1 MSVFTFHTKLDQTL
15 ILGLKARTVEEL
27 LDGITRVPDSSIYH
41 HTHRFLQQHH
51 YLSPEPPND
60 FAYWVSEVLVDS
72 VLGEQLSSVDTVQFD
87 HISDLRAKFS
97 EILESHLKE
106 KGRRGDCPPGEE
118 FHFMACRT
126 FAFPTPHQAEN
137 PAQFA
142 DALRKVTV
150 NSIYYHVF
158 DARIRLERGEN
169 DFSRWFRDQGLEQ
182 LADEIRRLDPYTQTL
197 EGLRNRIVKLVRNHD
212 SPS

>member
-15 ILGLKARTVEEL
+15 ILGRKARNVEEL
-27 LDGITRVPDSSIYH
+27 LDGITSVPDSSIYH

-60 FAYWVSEVLVDS
+60 FAYWVNEVLVDS

-87 HISDLRAKFS
+87 RIAGLRMKFR
-97 EILESHLKE
+97 EILEDHLKH
-106 KGRRGDCPPGEE
+106 KGRRGECPPGEE
-118 FHFMACRT
+118 FHFMGSRT
-126 FAFPTPHQAEN
+126 FTFPTPHQARN
-137 PAQFA
+137 PGEFA

-169 DFSRWFRDQGLEQ
+169 DFSQWFRDQGFEK
-182 LADEIRRLDPYTQTL
+182 LADQIKRLDPYTQTL
-197 EGLRNRIVKLVRNHD
+197 EGLRKRMITLVGHHG
-212 SPS
+212 